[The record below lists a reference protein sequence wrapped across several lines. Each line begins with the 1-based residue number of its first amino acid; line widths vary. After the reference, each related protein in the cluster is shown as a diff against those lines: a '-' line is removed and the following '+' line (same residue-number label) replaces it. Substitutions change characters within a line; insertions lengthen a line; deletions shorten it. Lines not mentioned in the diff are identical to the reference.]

1 MKSEKG
7 QNEFS
12 TVRSQLNQQT
22 TQIKQLEN
30 ELRLTKTQ
38 LENCDSEMIELQ
50 RENQE
55 LKSQASFNKARFLAN
70 QTQPIGALHQSE
82 SSYDRLENL

>member
-70 QTQPIGALHQSE
+70 
-82 SSYDRLENL
+82 

>member
-55 LKSQASFNKARFLAN
+55 LKSQASFNKARFLVN
-70 QTQPIGALHQSE
+70 QIQPIRALHQAE
-82 SSYDRLENL
+82 SSFDRLENF

>member
-38 LENCDSEMIELQ
+38 LENCDNEMIELQ

-55 LKSQASFNKARFLAN
+55 LKSQASFSKACFLAN
-70 QTQPIGALHQSE
+70 
-82 SSYDRLENL
+82 

>member
-38 LENCDSEMIELQ
+38 LENCYSEMIELQ

-70 QTQPIGALHQSE
+70 
-82 SSYDRLENL
+82 

>member
-38 LENCDSEMIELQ
+38 LENCDNEMIELQ

-70 QTQPIGALHQSE
+70 KIQPIGELRQSE